1 MESER
6 QQQVYSRRPQMLAS
20 KDHVQVK
27 VKVFVNAQQIVF
39 VIGPSALVFLGVPE
53 MCKRKSKSL
62 IKLADQQPAR
72 KDCVEASKRN
82 QNDSSRFNIVDPRCF
97 RRRFMTR

>member
-1 MESER
+1 MTAAYLFSSTPR
-6 QQQVYSRRPQMLAS
+6 
-20 KDHVQVK
+20 KDHGQIK
-27 VKVFVNAQQIVF
+27 VDGFVNAQRIVF
-39 VIGPSALVFLGVPE
+39 VIGPSALVFMGIPG

-62 IKLADQQPAR
+62 IKLADQQLAR

-82 QNDSSRFNIVDPRCF
+82 QNDGSVFNIVDPRCF